1 MAIMFGTRAIGAR
14 TSASTA
20 ASITDFGYIGEGYH
34 GGYWNHGAF
43 VYNTAV
49 TNVNTTIIH
58 NTYNKTVVVNRTN
71 ENHVSFN
78 GGSGGATA
86 EPTAQEK
93 LAATEQHAGLTQLQ
107 TEHEHG
113 ASQNRELR
121 ASFNHGKPTI
131 AATSHAALFTGQ
143 GVVPAK
149 GLTTGPKSTGAL
161 GTPALKLAPSGS
173 FHGKR
178 LDNGPKAFA
187 HLPPGKIVGA
197 NGHAPVGPQTHQH
210 QHEGK
215 KPPKDEH

>member
-1 MAIMFGTRAIGAR
+1 M
-14 TSASTA
+14 
-20 ASITDFGYIGEGYH
+20 
-34 GGYWNHGAF
+34 
-43 VYNTAV
+43 

-93 LAATEQHAGLTQLQ
+93 LAATEQHAALTQLQ

-161 GTPALKLAPSGS
+161 GTPALGLTTPGSLRSQNPGNEAKTFAHPPSNVRLAPPGS

-197 NGHAPVGPQTHQH
+197 NGHAPVGPQAHQH